1 MNRRYAVQQPC
12 QPPVT
17 HTDILQTCG
26 IPFRLTLLPLLFMGL
41 SLLLSG
47 CALSRNVTNV
57 NKSSQQQTDTL
68 VQKYRVDP
76 LPPPTDTT
84 ASKRAALPVLSA
96 ASQLLIKACTNY
108 LSVNNESPKKS
119 EVLMIMGSIY
129 NNNRL
134 YDSARAVY
142 TMVMQEF
149 KGSSYAFE
157 SIRMIAQT
165 FYLEKRF
172 DEAQKWYKT
181 LSEAASGG
189 IDKAEAIERI
199 AESIF
204 RMAEV
209 YESDNRYKDAAEQY
223 ERVALE
229 YPQSPIADVALF
241 NAALD
246 YEKQAEWPHA
256 ILVLQRLLNTYTES
270 KLLPKARFR
279 IAKSYEKLLQWDIAA
294 ENYLRVTSTYPHNEL
309 APVALYNA
317 GFCFENGNKLREAAA
332 TFEKMSQLFPNSEDA
347 ADVLFRAGELYGKLK
362 EWEAVSRVNQV
373 FSNRFGNDESRIVQA
388 LCMTGVALYMQNQES
403 KAVVQLTKAFSTYEQ
418 LKEPGPMNAYYAAK
432 AMYTIGEIQQAAM
445 NALELSNISKQYKQQ
460 LSQKSDLLDKTINAY
475 TRVITLKISE
485 WTTRSIFQIGQ
496 TYEDFAIGIFN
507 QKRPANSALAN
518 RISLE
523 LGIAEAVE
531 KYFIEKAAHYHEQ
544 NVKLALKES
553 LEDKYVL
560 LSRQKLTYLPYTAAS
575 NYLALAEIARTAQ
588 GTESTGGFALM
599 ANKLALLQKI
609 APFQERAIDL
619 LLKCLEL
626 GTTYQE
632 TNDFYK
638 KASDVITGI
647 SYNVGETY
655 ADVVSIAR
663 NAPIPDGFD
672 DYERF
677 AYKTKLL
684 SQIEGYEDQALNN
697 YLKTCK
703 IAEAYNLTD
712 TSVTK
717 AKFNIGRL
725 LFERGRCYD
734 LLCTTAF
741 SNPPFPRS
749 IDEAEK
755 DEYRARFE
763 EIGLKFQEQ
772 AFDIYKSI
780 LSFASQNYA
789 EGDYVTHAYIRL
801 YQNFPEE
808 FGTRERQLI
817 QTAISSGPQWH
828 AAPDSAPGWTS
839 FEFNDSLWGIAGRA
853 TFETQPIKGF
863 PDKAPIPMW
872 LPVDTTVQ
880 KTTDTLGRTAYFRR
894 TFSAKEMPHTAT
906 LYLYAEGLL
915 DTYLN
920 GKSLS
925 ADTTLTHPLTART
938 LDLMG
943 KMRSGTNVLAIKVTT
958 SNNFH
963 HALFPLLLMTIGSD
977 TPQAKPPH
985 YDKSLQPEQVRVDV
999 YRFPAIK
1006 NFSPPQQGEK

>member
-1 MNRRYAVQQPC
+1 MNKHLAIQQPS
-12 QPPVT
+12 QPSVAYASC
-17 HTDILQTCG
+17 LQTSA
-26 IPFRLTLLPLLFMGL
+26 IIVRPLLL
-41 SLLLSG
+41 SFLPMAFFLLSSG
-47 CALSRNVTNV
+47 CALSRKAPHIDNA
-57 NKSSQQQTDTL
+57 SQEQTDTL
-68 VQKYRVDP
+68 VHNHRADS
-76 LPPPTDTT
+76 LPPHEDTT
-84 ASKRAALPVLSA
+84 TPEKIAPPALST
-96 ASQLLIKACTNY
+96 ASQLLIKACNNY
-108 LSVNNESPKKS
+108 LFINPESPKKA

-129 NNNRL
+129 NNNRF
-134 YDSARAVY
+134 YDSARIVY

-181 LSEAASGG
+181 LSEAASEGV
-189 IDKAEAIERI
+189 DKAEAIERI

-209 YESDNRYKDAAEQY
+209 FESESRYKDAAEQY

-241 NAALD
+241 NAAVD

-256 ILVLQRLLNTYTES
+256 ILVLQRLLNNYTTS

-279 IAKSYEKLLQWDIAA
+279 IAKSYEKLQQWDIAA
-294 ENYLRVTSTYPHNEL
+294 ENYLRVTSTYPRNEL

-332 TFEKMSQLFPNSEDA
+332 TFEKMSQLYPNSEDA

-373 FSNRFGNDESRIVQA
+373 FSSRFGNDESRIVQA
-388 LCMTGVALYMQNQES
+388 LCMTGIALYMQNQES
-403 KAVVQLTKAFSTYEQ
+403 KAVVQLNKAFSTYEQ

-432 AMYTIGEIQQAAM
+432 AMYTIGEIQQTAM
-445 NALELSNISKQYKQQ
+445 NAIALSNVRRQYKKQ
-460 LSQKSDLLDKTINAY
+460 LSQKSNLLDKTISAY
-475 TRVITLKISE
+475 TRVITLRISE

-507 QKRPANSALAN
+507 QKRPTKISLAN

-575 NYLALAEIARTAQ
+575 NYLALTEIARTAQ
-588 GTESTGGFALM
+588 GAKSASGFALI
-599 ANKLALLQKI
+599 ANKLTLLQKI
-609 APFQERAIDL
+609 APFQERAIGL
-619 LLKCLEL
+619 LLKGLEL

-632 TNDFYK
+632 VNDFYK

-672 DYERF
+672 DYEHF

-697 YLKTCK
+697 YLKTVK
-703 IAEAYNLTD
+703 IAEAYKLTD

-717 AKFNIGRL
+717 AKFNIGKL

-763 EIGLKFQEQ
+763 EIALKFQEQ

-780 LSFASQNYA
+780 LLFASQNYA
-789 EGDYVTHAYIRL
+789 KGNYVTHAYVRL
-801 YQNFPEE
+801 YQNYPEKY
-808 FGTRERQLI
+808 GTREHQLI
-817 QTAISSGPQWH
+817 KTAISSGPQWN

-839 FEFNDSLWGIAGRA
+839 FEFNDSLWGTARRA
-853 TFETQPIKGF
+853 TIETQPIKGF
-863 PDKAPIPMW
+863 PDKVPIPMW
-872 LPVDTTVQ
+872 LPVDTTEQ
-880 KTTDTLGRTAYFRR
+880 QTPDTLGRTAYFRR
-894 TFSAKEMPHTAT
+894 TFSTKEMPHTAI
-906 LYLYAEGLL
+906 LYLYAKGRLSI
-915 DTYLN
+915 YLN
-920 GKSLS
+920 GNPLS
-925 ADTTLTHPLTART
+925 TDTASAHPRTART
-938 LDLMG
+938 WDLMG
-943 KMRSGTNVLAIKVTT
+943 KMRSGTNVVAIKVAAST
-958 SNNFH
+958 NFH
-963 HALFPLLLMTIGSD
+963 HALLPLLLMTIGTD

-985 YDKSLQPEQVRVDV
+985 YDKSLPPEQVRVDV
-999 YRFPAIK
+999 YQFPPIK
-1006 NFSPPQQGEK
+1006 NFSPPEPGEK